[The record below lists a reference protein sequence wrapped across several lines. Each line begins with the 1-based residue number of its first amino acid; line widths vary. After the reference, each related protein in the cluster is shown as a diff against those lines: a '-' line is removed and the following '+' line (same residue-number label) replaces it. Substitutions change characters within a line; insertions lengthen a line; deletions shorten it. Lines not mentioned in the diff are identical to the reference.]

1 MKKLVQVAVI
11 AVLAFGLFGCAAK
24 KEVMIT
30 YGSQHNVEAEIISV
44 GKDGT
49 KMIKAW
55 GFGKTAELAVIH
67 AKRNA
72 VSAAIFHG
80 FPAGGGSGKV
90 GPIVKE
96 AGAETTHKAFFDVF
110 FQDGGKWLQ
119 YVNSKNLGAPSGNDR
134 LKTDKGYKVAVSV
147 SIEFDSLRKYLEENK
162 VARSLDSGF

>member
-1 MKKLVQVAVI
+1 MKKLLQIAAV
-11 AVLAFGLFGCAAK
+11 AVLAIGMFGCAAP
-24 KEVMIT
+24 KETVIT

-44 GKDGT
+44 GNDGT

-55 GFGKTAELAVIH
+55 GFGETPELALIH

-96 AGAETTHKAFFDVF
+96 DDAETKHKAFFDEF
-110 FQDGGKWLQ
+110 FKNGGKWLQ
-119 YVNSKNLGAPSGNDR
+119 YVNSKNVGMPSGSDR
-134 LKTDKGYKVAVSV
+134 MKMEDGYKVGASL
-147 SIEFDSLRKYLEENK
+147 SIEFDALRKYLEDK
-162 VARSLDSGF
+162 GVAKALDAGF